1 MSEFTFSLAGFELF
15 LLVFVRVATFFF
27 IAPFFSD
34 NGFPNITKIGLAG
47 IIAIMTV
54 YAVPLTET
62 PYETVWGYAVLVVRE
77 AIVGLLIGYAAS
89 MCNTIIIF
97 AGNIIDMDIGLS
109 MVSEFDPSM
118 NVQMTVTAQ
127 IYYYFMLLMMLVTN
141 FHQYVL
147 RAVTDSFE
155 LIPLGGAQIEPDYLL
170 TAFIEFM
177 TNVFVIGFRIMLPVF
192 ATILVVNCV
201 LGIMAKVAPQMNMF
215 SIGVQIKIIA
225 GLLILFVMVFLFPE
239 VAEMVFDEMKL
250 TMANMVDGLHE

>member
-1 MSEFTFSLAGFELF
+1 MAEFTFTLAGFEKF

-47 IIAIMTV
+47 VISMMVV
-54 YAVPLTET
+54 YAVDLTEM
-62 PYETVWGYAVLVVRE
+62 PYETVWGYAVLVLKE
-77 AIVGLLIGYAAS
+77 AITGLLIGYAAS

-109 MVSEFDPSM
+109 MVTEFDPSM

-127 IYYYFMLLMMLVTN
+127 IYYYGMLLMMLVTN

-147 RAVTDSFE
+147 RAVTDSFI
-155 LIPLGGAQIEPDYLL
+155 LIPLGGAEFEYDYLL
-170 TAFIEFM
+170 ASFIEFI

-215 SIGVQIKIIA
+215 SVGIQIKLLA
-225 GLLILFVMVFLFPE
+225 GLSVMLVLVFLFPE
-239 VAEMVFDEMKL
+239 VVNYITDQTRVMITEMVE
-250 TMANMVDGLHE
+250 GLY